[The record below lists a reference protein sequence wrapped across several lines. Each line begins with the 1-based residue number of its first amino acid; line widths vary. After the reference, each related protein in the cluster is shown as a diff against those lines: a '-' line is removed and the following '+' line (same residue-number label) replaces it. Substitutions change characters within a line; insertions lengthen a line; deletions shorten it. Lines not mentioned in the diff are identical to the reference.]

1 MKLPYYN
8 NNHAQNFIPY
18 AQTVHCIVE
27 IKSKILNLNFMRTLY
42 KFKDIVSV
50 NHCSRELQLLLLHVK
65 LKNND
70 KNKAITNM
78 LLAKISKFKVFL
90 SVYIT

>member
-1 MKLPYYN
+1 
-8 NNHAQNFIPY
+8 
-18 AQTVHCIVE
+18 
-27 IKSKILNLNFMRTLY
+27 MRTLY
-42 KFKDIVSV
+42 KFKNIVSA

-78 LLAKISKFKVFL
+78 LLGKFSKFKVFL
-90 SVYIT
+90 SVNII

>member
-1 MKLPYYN
+1 MR
-8 NNHAQNFIPY
+8 
-18 AQTVHCIVE
+18 
-27 IKSKILNLNFMRTLY
+27 RTLY

-50 NHCSRELQLLLLHVK
+50 NHCSRKILLLLHVK
-65 LKNND
+65 LKNYD